1 MNSFMPADLL
11 IVTFQDTFFL
21 VTLRVQE
28 METASRGQERGL
40 SSSLMRRGKLLAARP
55 VNSSVEKIRLLN
67 IQCVLDKND

>member
-55 VNSSVEKIRLLN
+55 VNSCVEKIRLLN